1 MHRLNLL
8 LLIVIAYAGF
18 DLFRTLRTGRAH
30 TWMNGTAT
38 RERQPGRYWRY
49 VYSGWVVLAF
59 FAGALVWSLLWP
71 ESLSR

>member
-1 MHRLNLL
+1 MYWSRRRRRRGNDLRTAMHRLDFL

-38 RERQPGRYWRY
+38 RERQPGRY
-49 VYSGWVVLAF
+49 
-59 FAGALVWSLLWP
+59 
-71 ESLSR
+71 